1 MFTAELQRHIN
12 NLNLIRNQKK
22 EKENA
27 CCVNLHLIN
36 FDPTENKEFLSVH
49 YVN

>member
-22 EKENA
+22 KENA

-36 FDPTENKEFLSVH
+36 FDPTENKVP
-49 YVN
+49 

>member
-12 NLNLIRNQKK
+12 NLNLIGNQKK
-22 EKENA
+22 RK
-27 CCVNLHLIN
+27 CLLCVNLHLIN